1 MEISHVK
8 SKIDFSGAIHRQET
22 HQETDSDNQRNY
34 LNSVVNYD
42 ERINWDKYFISI
54 CLLAAKRSSCD
65 RLHVGCLIVQDKRI
79 VSTGYNGFLKG
90 APHVSRIVNGHEQFT
105 IHAEQNAICDA
116 ANRGVSLKDST
127 AYITHFPCLN
137 CFKLL
142 ISSGVREIKY
152 LLDYRNNNLCKEMAC
167 ENNIRLL
174 KL

>member
-1 MEISHVK
+1 MAVNIKKEV
-8 SKIDFSGAIHRQET
+8 IDLTLSDE
-22 HQETDSDNQRNY
+22 ETDNEKQKKY
-34 LNSVVNYD
+34 LNTIVNSD

-54 CLLAAKRSSCD
+54 CLLAAKRSSCH
-65 RLHVGCLIVQDKRI
+65 RLHVGCIIVQNKRI

-90 APHVSRIVNGHEQFT
+90 SPHVSRVANGHEQFT

-116 ANRGVSLKDST
+116 ANRGIPLKGST

-142 ISSGVREIKY
+142 ISSGVIEVKY
-152 LLDYRNNNLCKEMAC
+152 LLDYKNSQLCKEMAC
-167 ENNIRLL
+167 ENNIRLI